1 MLKPILTKSNAGLP
15 AARQTELS
23 ARGVDDQKD
32 QFSGRQSSREGVTR
46 SIPLSTNSKIHTSI
60 HHMMN
65 ADGSAAPYVL
75 ENYNSQQ
82 NIQSSGQV
90 ELRTGENAVAVE
102 VTGMS
107 NASLPL
113 NSQRGGDGSPPGG
126 SLRVEDPKVTSIY
139 FLNAKDAGPRTLNSS
154 PRAANQ
160 M

>member
-1 MLKPILTKSNAGLP
+1 MT
-15 AARQTELS
+15 
-23 ARGVDDQKD
+23 
-32 QFSGRQSSREGVTR
+32 
-46 SIPLSTNSKIHTSI
+46 
-60 HHMMN
+60 N
-65 ADGSAAPYVL
+65 ADGGAAPYVL

-90 ELRTGENAVAVE
+90 ELKAGENAVAVE

-107 NASLPL
+107 NASLQL
-113 NSQRGGDGSPPGG
+113 NSQRGGDASPPGEN
-126 SLRVEDPKVTSIY
+126 LRVEDPKVTSIY